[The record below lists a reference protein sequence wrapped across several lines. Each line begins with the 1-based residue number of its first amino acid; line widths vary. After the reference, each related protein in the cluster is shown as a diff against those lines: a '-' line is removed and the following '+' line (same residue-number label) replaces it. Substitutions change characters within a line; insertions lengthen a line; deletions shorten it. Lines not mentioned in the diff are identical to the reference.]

1 MINKDQ
7 GVNEKIKAKEVRLID
22 TDGTQLG
29 IVSRDDA
36 LETAQKRNMDLVNVA
51 PTAKPPVCRIMDY
64 GKYQYE
70 KSKRE
75 KEARKK
81 QKTVTLKEVK
91 VRPNIEEH
99 DFQVKAK
106 KGRKF
111 LEAGDKVKVTVM
123 FRGREVTHSENGKEL
138 CEKLAQELEDCAV
151 VEKKPKLEGRNMIMI
166 MSPRER

>member
-1 MINKDQ
+1 MISKDHW
-7 GVNEKIKAKEVRLID
+7 VNENIKAKEVRLID

-29 IVSRDDA
+29 VLKKDEA
-36 LETAQKRNMDLVNVA
+36 LEIAQKKNLDLVNVA

-81 QKTVTLKEVK
+81 QKTVSVKEVK

-99 DFQVKAK
+99 DFQVKIK
-106 KGRKF
+106 NGRKF
-111 LEAGDKVKVTVM
+111 LEQGDKVKVTVM
-123 FRGREVTHSENGKEL
+123 FRGREVTHPENGKEL
-138 CEKLAQELEDCAV
+138 CDKLAEELEDCATI
-151 VEKKPKLEGRNMIMI
+151 EKKPKLEGKNMIMI
-166 MSPRER
+166 LSPRAT